1 MFVRSGLWRFS
12 SGGPLFLSVLSFIS
26 CKNEIIAYIGSK
38 MVICF
43 LSFFFRQS
51 FILSVAKNKMVVNKE
66 SKTFVYIDL
75 DQIVWHPSFFI
86 ILFVKVLY
94 FCFFNESILKP
105 RTSQSSTVK
114 EPPTTPIDAPQRK
127 SHLLPLPGVV

>member
-1 MFVRSGLWRFS
+1 
-12 SGGPLFLSVLSFIS
+12 
-26 CKNEIIAYIGSK
+26 

-43 LSFFFRQS
+43 LLFFFRQS

-105 RTSQSSTVK
+105 RTSQPASPFFNESISTVK
-114 EPPTTPIDAPQRK
+114 EPPATRIDAPQRK
-127 SHLLPLPGVV
+127 SHLLSLPGVV